1 MYYIMD
7 YVGSPTIITKTI
19 KTATEKPKTRQGQAA
34 LRMIEKRYFKNFRNQ
49 LNLPKI
55 KEIQQNG

>member
-55 KEIQQNG
+55 KEI